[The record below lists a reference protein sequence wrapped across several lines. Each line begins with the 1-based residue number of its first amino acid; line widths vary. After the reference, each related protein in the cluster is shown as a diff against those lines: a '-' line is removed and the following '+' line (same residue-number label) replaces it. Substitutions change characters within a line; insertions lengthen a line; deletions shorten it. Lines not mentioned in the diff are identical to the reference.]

1 MNIDFELYRIFYVVA
16 NNKSISKAS
25 KELLISQPAVTKSI
39 KKLEDSLGG
48 ELFIRTKKGVTLTC
62 EGEEIYYYI
71 KQAIEFINNAENRF
85 SNLKN
90 IETGTIRIG
99 ISMTLAKNFLLPYL
113 DIFHKKYP
121 NIEIDINNHL
131 TSDLISKLRKGT
143 LDLVILHLPCEQS
156 KDINIMPIKEIN
168 NCFVCNKQYI
178 NLTKKVQNI
187 EVLSNYPLILQKKG
201 SNTRNF
207 LDDFSKEN
215 KITLTPKITTASYNL
230 MIELVKIGFGIGFA
244 TKEYITKE
252 LNDKELYEIKINK
265 KIPSRH
271 IGIATLKNTIPN
283 FATSKLIE
291 LIKNSQK

>member
-16 NNKSISKAS
+16 NNKNISKAS

-48 ELFIRTKKGVTLTC
+48 ELFIRTKKGVTLTS
-62 EGEEIYYYI
+62 EGKEIYYYI

-99 ISMTLAKNFLLPYL
+99 VSMTLAKNFLLPYL
-113 DIFHKKYP
+113 EEFHKNFP
-121 NIEIDINNHL
+121 NIEIDINNNL

-143 LDLVILHLPCEQS
+143 LDLVIMHLPYEQV
-156 KDINIMPIKEIN
+156 KDINIIQLKEIHD
-168 NCFVCNKQYI
+168 CFVCDKQFI
-178 NLTKKVQNI
+178 NLTNKVQKIDN
-187 EVLSNYPLILQKKG
+187 LNNYPLIFQQKG

-207 LDDFSKEN
+207 LDNFLKEN
-215 KITLTPKITTASYNL
+215 QINLIPKMNIASYNL
-230 MIELVKIGFGIGFA
+230 MIELTKIGFGIGFA

-252 LNDKELYEIKINK
+252 LKNKELFEIKIDK
-265 KIPSRH
+265 KIPTRY

-291 LIKNSQK
+291 LIKNSQN